1 LEEYSQ
7 VFSTSHY
14 FMPKGSLT
22 KWGERKAT
30 DTQYTGQEL
39 KRKDPER
46 YAALVRGIK
55 EGVSQKVLSAI
66 FSTNQQTIAAIA
78 KREDIEANGKA
89 ALLNRL
95 KATRDALL
103 GKMHEAVENGEM
115 KGKDC
120 SVPFGIVTDK
130 ILQIEGQPS
139 TIVEHR
145 SVQITSDSLKELL
158 EATKREKEVIDAEVV
173 EPKSLPENNHG

>member
-1 LEEYSQ
+1 
-7 VFSTSHY
+7 
-14 FMPKGSLT
+14 MPKGSLT

-103 GKMHEAVENGEM
+103 GKMH
-115 KGKDC
+115 
-120 SVPFGIVTDK
+120 
-130 ILQIEGQPS
+130 
-139 TIVEHR
+139 
-145 SVQITSDSLKELL
+145 
-158 EATKREKEVIDAEVV
+158 
-173 EPKSLPENNHG
+173 

>member
-1 LEEYSQ
+1 
-7 VFSTSHY
+7 
-14 FMPKGSLT
+14 
-22 KWGERKAT
+22 
-30 DTQYTGQEL
+30 
-39 KRKDPER
+39 
-46 YAALVRGIK
+46 
-55 EGVSQKVLSAI
+55 
-66 FSTNQQTIAAIA
+66 
-78 KREDIEANGKA
+78 
-89 ALLNRL
+89 
-95 KATRDALL
+95 
-103 GKMHEAVENGEM
+103 M